1 MACELGY
8 WTMIDALEA
17 ERASRDPNFVCEPEV
32 VTDRAVQETN
42 PDHTARP
49 SSEMS
54 PRRD

>member
-1 MACELGY
+1 
-8 WTMIDALEA
+8 MIDALEA

-32 VTDRAVQETN
+32 VTDRAVQEAN